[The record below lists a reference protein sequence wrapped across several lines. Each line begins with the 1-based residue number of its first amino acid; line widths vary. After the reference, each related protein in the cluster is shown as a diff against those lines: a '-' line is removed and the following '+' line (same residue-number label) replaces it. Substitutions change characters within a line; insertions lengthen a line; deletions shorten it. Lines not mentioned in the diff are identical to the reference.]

1 MPVNANFPP
10 LTVEN
15 YKLLPETGP
24 RYQLIQG
31 DLYMAPAPNRF
42 HQEISRNLQ
51 FELHSYLKRNPI
63 GKLFNAPFGVYL
75 DEINVFQPDIIIV
88 LNERLG
94 ILTEEGAEGAP
105 HLVIE
110 ILSPKTRRLD
120 LVNKKQE
127 YARAGVKE
135 LWIIDPEPRTIMIH
149 HLLST
154 ESKRSGRSIKRIHSQ
169 PSCCRDST
177 WSWQRFSRDERERL
191 KNRSQVLVKRMVML
205 SVARPGAA
213 RSAISLLP
221 WEHQLEIWTSS

>member
-51 FELHSYLKRNPI
+51 FELHSYLKRTDV
-63 GKLFNAPFGVYL
+63 GKLFDAPFDVYL
-75 DEINVFQPDIIIV
+75 DETNVFQPDLIVV

-94 ILTEEGAEGAP
+94 ILTEDGAEGAP
-105 HLVIE
+105 ELVVE

-127 YARAGVKE
+127 YARAGVRE
-135 LWIIDPEPRTIMIH
+135 LWIIDPEPRTITVHQFCLGGVEKTRQI
-149 HLLST
+149 
-154 ESKRSGRSIKRIHSQ
+154 ER
-169 PSCCRDST
+169 RDT
-177 WSWQRFSRDERERL
+177 LATD
-191 KNRSQVLVKRMVML
+191 
-205 SVARPGAA
+205 
-213 RSAISLLP
+213 LLP
-221 WEHQLEIWTSS
+221 GFQLPVEAIFER

>member
-1 MPVNANFPP
+1 MPVNTNFPP

-63 GKLFNAPFGVYL
+63 GKLFDAPFDVYL
-75 DEINVFQPDIIIV
+75 DEVNVFQPDILIV

-105 HLVIE
+105 ELVVE

-120 LVNKKQE
+120 LVNKKLE

-135 LWIIDPEPRTIMIH
+135 LWIIDPEPRSLTI
-149 HLLST
+149 HLLASDGVEKTRQLGEQDTLST
-154 ESKRSGRSIKRIHSQ
+154 
-169 PSCCRDST
+169 D
-177 WSWQRFSRDERERL
+177 
-191 KNRSQVLVKRMVML
+191 
-205 SVARPGAA
+205 
-213 RSAISLLP
+213 LLP
-221 WEHQLEIWTSS
+221 GFNLPVETIFER

>member
-1 MPVNANFPP
+1 MPVNTNFPP

-63 GKLFNAPFGVYL
+63 GKLFDAPFDVYL
-75 DEINVFQPDIIIV
+75 DEINIYQPDIIIV

-94 ILTEEGAEGAP
+94 ILTEQGAEGAP
-105 HLVIE
+105 ELVVE

-120 LVNKKQE
+120 LENKKQE

-135 LWIIDPEPRTIMIH
+135 LWIIDPEPRSLMIH
-149 HLLST
+149 QLTSDGAEKIREIDEGNTLST
-154 ESKRSGRSIKRIHSQ
+154 
-169 PSCCRDST
+169 D
-177 WSWQRFSRDERERL
+177 
-191 KNRSQVLVKRMVML
+191 
-205 SVARPGAA
+205 
-213 RSAISLLP
+213 LLP
-221 WEHQLEIWTSS
+221 GFNLPVETIFER

>member
-1 MPVNANFPP
+1 MPVNTHFPP

-31 DLYMAPAPNRF
+31 DLYVAPAPNRF

-63 GKLFNAPFGVYL
+63 GKLFNAPFDVYL
-75 DEINVFQPDIIIV
+75 DEINVFQPDLLIV

-105 HLVIE
+105 ELVVE
-110 ILSPKTRRLD
+110 ILSPKTGRLD
-120 LVNKKQE
+120 LVNKKLE

-135 LWIIDPEPRTIMIH
+135 LWIIDPEPRALTIH
-149 HLLST
+149 QL
-154 ESKRSGRSIKRIHSQ
+154 
-169 PSCCRDST
+169 PSDGVEKIR
-177 WSWQRFSRDERERL
+177 RL
-191 KNRSQVLVKRMVML
+191 GEEDTI
-205 SVARPGAA
+205 ATD
-213 RSAISLLP
+213 LLP
-221 WEHQLEIWTSS
+221 GFNLALETIFER

>member
-1 MPVNANFPP
+1 MPVNTNFPP

-31 DLYMAPAPNRF
+31 DLYMAPAQNRF

-51 FELHSYLKRNPI
+51 FELHSYLKCNPI
-63 GKLFNAPFGVYL
+63 GKLFNAPFDVYL
-75 DEINVFQPDIIIV
+75 DQTNVFQPDIIIV

-105 HLVIE
+105 ELVIE
-110 ILSPKTRRLD
+110 ILSRKTRRLD

-135 LWIIDPEPRTIMIH
+135 LWIIDPEPRIVVIH
-149 HLLST
+149 QFAFDGVDKMREVDEEEALST
-154 ESKRSGRSIKRIHSQ
+154 
-169 PSCCRDST
+169 D
-177 WSWQRFSRDERERL
+177 
-191 KNRSQVLVKRMVML
+191 
-205 SVARPGAA
+205 
-213 RSAISLLP
+213 LLP
-221 WEHQLEIWTSS
+221 GFNLAVATIFER